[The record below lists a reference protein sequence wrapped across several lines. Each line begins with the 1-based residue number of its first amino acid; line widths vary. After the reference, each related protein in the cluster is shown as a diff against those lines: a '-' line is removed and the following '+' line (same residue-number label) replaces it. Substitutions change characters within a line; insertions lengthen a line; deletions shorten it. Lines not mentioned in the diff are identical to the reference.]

1 MVKENLALKSLAW
14 NGPGTRSYQKTA
26 RNVTMF
32 VELIL
37 ALALITNFEAISF
50 ESASRQIFDTSCGF
64 SSVTA
69 LMSLYE
75 DDIDELSLIFEV
87 YGGNERSNFNVSL
100 MDLFHLLNNHGYYSA
115 GFKMTYEEL
124 AQAVEKYYP
133 LVIHL
138 EEGNGHFLLVLG
150 ILDDVVVIMDPAEG
164 VRTIH
169 RNELEATWSNVV
181 FEPLHAHRGRPSLQ
195 RTGASCGRMDLRKN
209 RYHPGKQRGA
219 GRRFHWC
226 PDKKPALCR
235 NLGDEVKRKSQ

>member
-1 MVKENLALKSLAW
+1 
-14 NGPGTRSYQKTA
+14 
-26 RNVTMF
+26 MF

-37 ALALITNFEAISF
+37 ALTLITNFEAISF
-50 ESASRQIFDTSCGF
+50 E
-64 SSVTA
+64 
-69 LMSLYE
+69 
-75 DDIDELSLIFEV
+75 SLIFEV

-100 MDLFHLLNNHGYYSA
+100 MDLFHLLNDHGYYSA

-150 ILDDVVVIMDPAEG
+150 ILDDVVVIMGPAEG

-181 FEPLHAHRGRPSLQ
+181 LLVGSNTKRLNTEKVKSVIEDAMQ
-195 RTGASCGRMDLRKN
+195 K
-209 RYHPGKQRGA
+209 
-219 GRRFHWC
+219 
-226 PDKKPALCR
+226 R
-235 NLGDEVKRKSQ
+235 NFIEESNFL

>member
-75 DDIDELSLIFEV
+75 DDALQDEIRKEAVSAWNE
-87 YGGNERSNFNVSL
+87 YCGGPFRRV
-100 MDLFHLLNNHGYYSA
+100 
-115 GFKMTYEEL
+115 
-124 AQAVEKYYP
+124 AQ
-133 LVIHL
+133 
-138 EEGNGHFLLVLG
+138 
-150 ILDDVVVIMDPAEG
+150 
-164 VRTIH
+164 
-169 RNELEATWSNVV
+169 
-181 FEPLHAHRGRPSLQ
+181 
-195 RTGASCGRMDLRKN
+195 
-209 RYHPGKQRGA
+209 
-219 GRRFHWC
+219 
-226 PDKKPALCR
+226 
-235 NLGDEVKRKSQ
+235 